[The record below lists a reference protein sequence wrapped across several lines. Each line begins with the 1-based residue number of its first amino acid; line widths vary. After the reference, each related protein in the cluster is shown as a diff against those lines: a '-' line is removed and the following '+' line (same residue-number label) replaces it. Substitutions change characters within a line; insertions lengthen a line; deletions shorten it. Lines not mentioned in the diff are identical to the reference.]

1 MISRILLRYPPLLE
15 QPVPA
20 HEEVA
25 TPSFPLLTWDPV
37 AESAPDGC
45 GQLSSQP
52 TPLEPVDWQN
62 LEVNP
67 AHENFD
73 DSLLLAKRKRLGGE
87 NLEDIGLVTQLG
99 KELEDECMGGQ
110 QVGGLRAECDSGE
123 DDEVDGS

>member
-1 MISRILLRYPPLLE
+1 M
-15 QPVPA
+15 
-20 HEEVA
+20 
-25 TPSFPLLTWDPV
+25 
-37 AESAPDGC
+37 AESTPDGC
-45 GQLSSQP
+45 GQSSSQP
-52 TPLEPVDWQN
+52 TLLEPVDWQN

-87 NLEDIGLVTQLG
+87 NLEDIGVVTQLG

-110 QVGGLRAECDSGE
+110 QVGRMWRRSVTREE